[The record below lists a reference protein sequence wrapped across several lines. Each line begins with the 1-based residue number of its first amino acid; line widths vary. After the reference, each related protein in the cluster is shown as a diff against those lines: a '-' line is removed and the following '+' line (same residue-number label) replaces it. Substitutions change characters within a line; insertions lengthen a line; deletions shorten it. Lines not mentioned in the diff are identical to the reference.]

1 MKGFELNKTTYV
13 GIAMILCSTL
23 AGMAI
28 IPDVWC
34 KTLQGILDGTGF
46 IFLRMGIQKA
56 IMAAN
61 SAGSATAGSTATV
74 VKPD

>member
-1 MKGFELNKTTYV
+1 MKGFEFNKTTLV

-23 AGMAI
+23 TSLAI
-28 IPDVWC
+28 IPDIWC

-61 SAGSATAGSTATV
+61 VAGETV
-74 VKPD
+74 VK